1 MNIPKY
7 SLENRKVIYF
17 FLAILLI
24 GGVISFFKL
33 PKKEDAPFV
42 IKTAVLVTQYPGAN
56 PHEVEKLITEPIER
70 EIQSMTDV
78 YQIKSESY
86 FGLSKISIELQP
98 TIDPDYMPVK
108 WDELRRKVANI
119 QPKLP
124 SGASTITVNDDFG
137 DVYGIYYALTAD
149 EGFSYTDLRDW
160 AQRIRTQLTPIEG
173 VQKVMLYGEQTEV
186 INVKISTSKL
196 SALGIDP
203 TSIMGILQKQNIQ
216 VRDLFFKFLIIDT
229 ILLAILLI
237 LWCIDSEK
245 SFYGSVVE
253 SAQRKIN
260 FYPIETAT
268 YTVIWDS
275 GKTMVKE
282 ASEFLYNIRKIIIIL
297 GIAEGI
303 FLLEE
308 IIFGT
313 SKVRRTLRPLNE
325 IAETTSRLSNLDFD
339 EEKFHNLENAISK
352 ISPVTSDERI
362 KIEDS
367 EFQGLEEAINKLL
380 DRMRDSYRQQARF
393 VSDASHEL
401 RTPISVIQ
409 GYANMLDRWGKD
421 DESVLE
427 ESIAAIKSES
437 ESMKNLVEQLLFL
450 ARGINGKT
458 QLTLTKFSINKL
470 IKEVAEESKMI
481 DDKHIYN
488 YVYFEEDINV
498 YGDIGL
504 IKQTARI
511 LVENAAKYTEE
522 GEEITLKVGKS
533 SKGEAYF
540 SIQDNGIGMDEDDIP
555 HIFERFF
562 RADTARVRKDGG
574 TGLGLSIAKWIID
587 NHNGYFSVLSRKEIG
602 TRITVHLT
610 K

>member
-1 MNIPKY
+1 MSKNKK
-7 SLENRKVIYF
+7 NKKV
-17 FLAILLI
+17 
-24 GGVISFFKL
+24 
-33 PKKEDAPFV
+33 
-42 IKTAVLVTQYPGAN
+42 
-56 PHEVEKLITEPIER
+56 
-70 EIQSMTDV
+70 
-78 YQIKSESY
+78 
-86 FGLSKISIELQP
+86 
-98 TIDPDYMPVK
+98 
-108 WDELRRKVANI
+108 
-119 QPKLP
+119 
-124 SGASTITVNDDFG
+124 
-137 DVYGIYYALTAD
+137 
-149 EGFSYTDLRDW
+149 
-160 AQRIRTQLTPIEG
+160 
-173 VQKVMLYGEQTEV
+173 
-186 INVKISTSKL
+186 
-196 SALGIDP
+196 
-203 TSIMGILQKQNIQ
+203 TSIAIKLNAIQ

-313 SKVRRTLRPLNE
+313 AKVRRILKPLSE
-325 IAETTSRLSNLDFD
+325 IAETADRLSDMVFD
-339 EEKFHNLENAISK
+339 EEKFHSLEDAISK
-352 ISPVTSDERI
+352 ISPTSSEERI
-362 KIEDS
+362 HIEDS